1 MNLPPQVL
9 ERSGTAQCPGSWM
22 TRFKDWSPR
31 APLELKKI
39 LCTRNRCTDSRLSQV
54 HEPALTRGG
63 DPNPG
68 RQRQRQ
74 EEKWFFRNLRV
85 LFYWSKCCSDAPG
98 APIRMGWA
106 SPLRV
111 ATGGDA
117 NCGSEG
123 RRRRSPAQANRRRDV
138 VHPPLKRGRCECK
151 TVRLANKK
159 APEHS

>member
-31 APLELKKI
+31 APLELEKI

-74 EEKWFFRNLRV
+74 EEKWFFRNLRAF
-85 LFYWSKCCSDAPG
+85 FYWSQCCSDAPG

-117 NCGSEG
+117 NCGSAG
-123 RRRRSPAQANRRRDV
+123 RRRRSPAHANRRRDV
-138 VHPPLKRGRCECK
+138 AEPSTKRAQCGGK
-151 TVRLANKK
+151 IVRLANKK
-159 APEHS
+159 AP